1 MSELKQQLAM
11 LQNLSIASSPF
22 LPEGVRQEAITQF
35 QNQSA
40 IQENALPGD
49 LIR

>member
-11 LQNLSIASSPF
+11 LQNLSIASCPF
-22 LPEGVRQEAITQF
+22 FQQAVREEAFTQY

-40 IQENALPGD
+40 MQENALPGNV
-49 LIR
+49 IR